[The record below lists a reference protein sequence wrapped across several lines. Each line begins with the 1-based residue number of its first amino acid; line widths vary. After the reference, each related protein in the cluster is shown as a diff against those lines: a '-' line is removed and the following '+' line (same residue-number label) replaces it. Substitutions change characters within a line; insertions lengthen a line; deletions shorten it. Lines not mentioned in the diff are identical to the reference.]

1 MRRVRVFLLGL
12 VCALILSL
20 PAAHAQV
27 NSYKQ
32 TNLVSDTPGLVP
44 VIDSNLVNP
53 WGICVISGDPFW
65 IADNASPTG
74 VSSLYNAAG
83 ARQGAFTIAP
93 PMGSSNPATPTGCVG
108 NTARGFSRAVLLTQ
122 PPSH

>member
-1 MRRVRVFLLGL
+1 MLGL
-12 VCALILSL
+12 VGVLILSL
-20 PAAHAQV
+20 PAAQAQV
-27 NSYKQ
+27 NSYKP
-32 TNLVSDTPGLVP
+32 TNLVSDTPGLAP

-65 IADNASPTG
+65 NASPTG
-74 VSSLYNAAG
+74 VGSLYNAAG

-93 PMGSSNPATPTGCVG
+93 PMGSSSPVTPTGCVG